1 MHTTKILIAIAMA
14 VPVLYLALPGCQSG
28 RKVDFSAEVKPI
40 LNKHCISCHGGV
52 KQNGGFSVLFREE
65 ALGVTKSGKPAIIPG
80 NAAGSEFI
88 KRLHSNDPEERMPYK
103 HAPLSEEEITI
114 LTKWVDE
121 GAQWGKHWAYESPR
135 NVPVPM
141 RSGAFAGLFG
151 GSKDQDQEWAKND
164 IDYFVLDK
172 LKKEKLAP
180 SPAAD
185 KITLLR
191 RVSLDL
197 TGLPPSTEMVQ
208 RFLAD
213 NSANA
218 YEKVVD
224 TLLASPRYGER
235 WAAMWL
241 DLARYADTKGYE
253 KDQSRR
259 MWRYRDWVIAAF
271 NKDLPFDQFTID
283 QLAGDLLPDPTDEQL
298 IATAFNRNT
307 MNNDE
312 GGTDDEEFRT
322 ATVIDRVATT
332 WDVWQSTTIACV
344 QCHSHPYDPIKFED
358 FYKSYAF
365 FNNTRD
371 EDVPGEHPVL
381 RFYNEVQQQE
391 VADIAAWMQT
401 KGIDN
406 KAQKAALGF
415 LKTLEPKIHPHSF
428 DLFTN
433 GALADGKWLSINHNG
448 SCRIKQIRLDSVS
461 DLILNYWTGNT
472 GGSVEIHIDSLKGP
486 VIAKHLLAP
495 TKGAL
500 IVEIPLQPTT
510 GKHDLYFVFRNPS
523 IPPTQAVCGA
533 EWLTFRGTLPGK
545 GLPGYKEKEEQ
556 YMKLVNTWVD
566 GVPVMVENT
575 ADQFRTTQLF
585 ERGNWLV
592 KGDTVTPGV
601 PTAFNPFPENAP
613 KNRLGFAQWLISKD
627 NPLTARVMVNRYWEQ
642 LFGIGIV
649 ETIEDFGSQG
659 FAPSH
664 PELLD
669 WLAYRFMNTHQWSSK
684 KLLKDMVMSA
694 TYQQDARATKTMM
707 AKDPAN
713 RLLARG
719 PRVRLT
725 AEQVRDQALAV
736 CGLLSSKMGGPGVM
750 PWQPEGVWQTVY
762 SGESWKTSEGEDQYR
777 RGVYTFLKRTSP
789 YPSFITFDGS
799 SREVCLQRRIRTNT
813 PLQALSTLNDP
824 VFMDAARHLADVMIK
839 KGGKD
844 VATCIR
850 EGYKAAMLSDI
861 PVAKLQVLEIL
872 YKDAFK
878 RYGTQPEA
886 AKQLLHSGEA
896 LPHNAALVMVANAI
910 MNLDEFL
917 TKS

>member
-1 MHTTKILIAIAMA
+1 MNATRIVIALALA
-14 VPVLYLALPGCQSG
+14 VPVLYVALPGCQSG
-28 RKVDFSAEVKPI
+28 RKVDYSADVKPI

-52 KQNGGFSVLFREE
+52 KQSGGFSVLFREE

-80 NAAGSEFI
+80 DAAGSEFI
-88 KRLHSNDPEERMPYK
+88 KRLHSKDPEERMPYK
-103 HAPLSEEEITI
+103 HAPLSKEEIDV
-114 LTKWVDE
+114 LTRWVDQ
-121 GAQWGKHWAYESPR
+121 GAAWGKHWAYEPPR
-135 NVPVPM
+135 DVPVPAK
-141 RSGAFAGLFG
+141 SSSWAGLFG
-151 GSKDQDQEWAKND
+151 GSDEKQWAKND
-164 IDYFVLDK
+164 IDYFILDK
-172 LKKEKLAP
+172 LKQESLEP
-180 SPAAD
+180 SAEAD

-197 TGLPPSTEMVQ
+197 TGLPPTTEMVQ

-218 YEKVVD
+218 YEKIVD

-235 WAAMWL
+235 WGAMWL
-241 DLARYADTKGYE
+241 DLARYSDTKGYE

-259 MWRYRDWVIAAF
+259 MWRYRDWVINAF
-271 NKDLPFDQFTID
+271 NRDMPFDQFTIE
-283 QLAGDLLPDPTDEQL
+283 QLAGDLLPDPTDDQL
-298 IATAFNRNT
+298 IATAFHRNT

-322 ATVIDRVATT
+322 ATVIDRVGTT
-332 WDVWQSTTIACV
+332 WDVWQSTTFACV

-358 FYKSYAF
+358 YYKSIAF

-381 RFYNEVQQQE
+381 RFYNEVQKKE
-391 VADIAAWMQT
+391 VDEIAAWMKQQ
-401 KGIDN
+401 GIDQP
-406 KAQKAALGF
+406 AQKAALGF
-415 LKTLEPKIHPHSF
+415 LKTLEPKIHPHSCDQF
-428 DLFTN
+428 QN
-433 GALADGKWLSINHNG
+433 GELADGKWLSVNNNG
-448 SCRIKQIRLDSVS
+448 SCRLKQIRLDGVT
-461 DLILNYWTGNT
+461 DMIINYWTGNA
-472 GGSVEIHIDSLKGP
+472 GGSIEIRLDSVKGNVLARQALP
-486 VIAKHLLAP
+486 V
-495 TKGAL
+495 TKGTQAMA
-500 IVEIPLQPTT
+500 IPLQATA
-510 GKHDLYFVFRNPS
+510 GKHDLFFIFRNASLAPA
-523 IPPTQAVCGA
+523 QGVCGI
-533 EWLTFRGTLPGK
+533 EWLTFRGSLPGK
-545 GLPGYKEKEEQ
+545 GLPGYKEVDEK
-556 YMKLVNTWVD
+556 YMQLVNTWVD

-575 ADQFRTTQLF
+575 PDQFRTTQIF

-601 PTAFNPFPENAP
+601 PEAFNPFPKNAP
-613 KNRLGFAQWLISKD
+613 KNRLGFAQWLVSKD
-627 NPLTARVMVNRYWEQ
+627 NPLTARVMVNRFWEQ

-669 WLAYRFMNTHQWSSK
+669 WLAYRYMNTHHWSSK

-694 TYQQDARATKTMM
+694 TYRQDARATKALTD
-707 AKDPAN
+707 KDPAN

-719 PRVRLT
+719 PRFRLT

-750 PWQPEGVWQTVY
+750 PWQPDGVWQSVY
-762 SGESWKTSEGEDQYR
+762 SGEEWKTSEGEDRYR
-777 RGVYTFLKRTSP
+777 RAIYTFLKRTSP

-824 VFMDAARHLADVMIK
+824 VFMEAARHLADVMVK

-844 VATCIR
+844 AAVCIR
-850 EGYKAAMLSDI
+850 EGYKAALFTDI
-861 PVAKLQVLEIL
+861 SAAKLQVLEKL
-872 YKDAFK
+872 YQDAYK
-878 RYGTQPEA
+878 RYGAQPEA
-886 AKQLLHSGEA
+886 AKKLLQGETA

-917 TKS
+917 SKS

>member
-1 MHTTKILIAIAMA
+1 MNATRIVIALALA
-14 VPVLYLALPGCQSG
+14 VPVLYVALPGCQSG
-28 RKVDFSAEVKPI
+28 RKVDYSADVKPI

-52 KQNGGFSVLFREE
+52 KQSGGFSVLFREE
-65 ALGVTKSGKPAIIPG
+65 ALGITKSGKPAIIPG
-80 NAAGSEFI
+80 DADKSEFI
-88 KRLHSNDPEERMPYK
+88 KRLHSKDPEERMPYK
-103 HAPLSEEEITI
+103 HAPLSEEEIDV
-114 LTKWVDE
+114 LTRWVDQ

-135 NVPVPM
+135 NLPVPAK
-141 RSGAFAGLFG
+141 SSSVAGLM
-151 GSKDQDQEWAKND
+151 GSSHEKEWAKND
-164 IDYFVLDK
+164 IDYFILDK
-172 LKKEKLAP
+172 LKKESLE
-180 SPAAD
+180 PAAEAD

-197 TGLPPSTEMVQ
+197 TGLPPTTEMVQ

-213 NSANA
+213 NSVNA
-218 YEKVVD
+218 YEKIVD
-224 TLLASPRYGER
+224 TLLASPHYGER
-235 WAAMWL
+235 WGAMWL

-259 MWRYRDWVIAAF
+259 MWRYRDWVINAF
-271 NKDLPFDQFTID
+271 NKDMPFDQFTVE
-283 QLAGDLLPDPTDEQL
+283 QLAGDLLPNPTDDQL
-298 IATAFNRNT
+298 VATAFHRNT

-322 ATVIDRVATT
+322 ATIIDRVGTT

-358 FYKSYAF
+358 FYKSIAF

-371 EDVPGEHPVL
+371 EDVPGEYPVL
-381 RFYNEVQQQE
+381 RFYNEVQKKE
-391 VADIAAWMQT
+391 VDEIAAWMKQQ
-401 KGIDN
+401 GIDQPS
-406 KAQKAALGF
+406 QKHALDF
-415 LKTLEPKIHPHSF
+415 LKTLEPKIHPHSCDQF
-428 DLFTN
+428 LN
-433 GALADGKWLSINHNG
+433 GELSDGKWLSINNNG
-448 SCRIKQIRLDSVS
+448 SCRLKQIRLDGVTDMIMS
-461 DLILNYWTGNT
+461 YWTGNA
-472 GGSVEIHIDSLKGP
+472 GGSIEIRLDSLKGA
-486 VIAKHLLAP
+486 VIARQALPA
-495 TKGAL
+495 TKGANAMA
-500 IVEIPLQPTT
+500 IPLQATP
-510 GKHDLYFVFRNPS
+510 GKHDLFFIFRNASLAPA
-523 IPPTQAVCGA
+523 QGVCGV
-533 EWLTFRGTLPGK
+533 EWLTFRGSLPGK
-545 GLPGYKEKEEQ
+545 GLPGYKETDQK
-556 YMKLVNTWVD
+556 YMQLVNTWVD

-575 ADQFRTTQLF
+575 PDQFRTTQVF

-601 PTAFNPFPENAP
+601 PEALNPFPQNAP
-613 KNRLGFAQWLISKD
+613 KNRLGLAQWLVSKD

-669 WLAYRFMNTHQWSSK
+669 WLAYRYMNTHHWSSK

-694 TYQQDARATKTMM
+694 TYRQDARATK
-707 AKDPAN
+707 ALVDRDPAN

-719 PRVRLT
+719 PRFRLT

-750 PWQPEGVWQTVY
+750 PLQPDGVWQTVY
-762 SGESWKTSEGEDQYR
+762 SGEEWKTSEGEDQYR
-777 RGVYTFLKRTSP
+777 RAIYTFLKRTSP
-789 YPSFITFDGS
+789 YPSVITFDGS

-824 VFMDAARHLADVMIK
+824 VFMEAARHLADVMVK

-844 VATCIR
+844 AAVCIK
-850 EGYKAAMLSDI
+850 EGYKAALFTDI
-861 PVAKLQVLEIL
+861 PVAKLQVLEKL
-872 YKDAFK
+872 YQDAYK

-886 AKQLLHSGEA
+886 AKQLLQGKEA

-917 TKS
+917 SKS

>member
-1 MHTTKILIAIAMA
+1 MNSTKIVIALALA
-14 VPVLYLALPGCQSG
+14 VPVLYVALPGCQSG
-28 RKVDFSAEVKPI
+28 RKVDYSADVKPI

-52 KQNGGFSVLFREE
+52 KQSGGFSVLFREE
-65 ALGVTKSGKPAIIPG
+65 ALGITKSGKPAIIPG
-80 NAAGSEFI
+80 NADESEFI
-88 KRLHSNDPEERMPYK
+88 KRLHSKDLEERMPYK
-103 HAPLSEEEITI
+103 HAPLSKEEIDV
-114 LTKWVDE
+114 LTRWVDQ
-121 GAQWGKHWAYESPR
+121 GAQWGKHWAYEPPR
-135 NVPVPM
+135 NVPVPAK
-141 RSGAFAGLFG
+141 SSSVAGLFG
-151 GSKDQDQEWAKND
+151 SSNEKEWAKND
-164 IDYFVLDK
+164 IDYFILDK
-172 LKKEKLAP
+172 LKKESLE
-180 SPAAD
+180 PAAEAD
-185 KITLLR
+185 KVTLLR

-197 TGLPPSTEMVQ
+197 TGLPPTTEMVQ

-213 NSANA
+213 NSADA
-218 YEKVVD
+218 YERIVD

-235 WAAMWL
+235 WGAMWL

-259 MWRYRDWVIAAF
+259 MWRYRDWVINAF
-271 NKDLPFDQFTID
+271 NKDMPFDEFTVE
-283 QLAGDLLPDPTDEQL
+283 QLAGDLLPNPTDDQL
-298 IATAFNRNT
+298 VATAFHRNT

-322 ATVIDRVATT
+322 ATIIDRVGTT

-358 FYKSYAF
+358 FYKSIAF

-381 RFYNEVQQQE
+381 RFYNEVQKKE
-391 VADIAAWMQT
+391 VDDIAAWMKQQ
-401 KGIDN
+401 GIDQSS
-406 KAQKAALGF
+406 QKHALDF
-415 LKTLEPKIHPHSF
+415 LKTLEPKIHPHSCDQF
-428 DLFTN
+428 LN
-433 GALADGKWLSINHNG
+433 GELADGKWLSINNNG
-448 SCRIKQIRLDSVS
+448 SCRLKQIRLDGVT
-461 DLILNYWTGNT
+461 DMIMNYWTGNN
-472 GGSVEIHIDSLKGP
+472 GGSIEIRLDSLKGA
-486 VIAKHLLAP
+486 VIARQALPA
-495 TKGAL
+495 TKGGQAMA
-500 IVEIPLQPTT
+500 IPLQATT
-510 GKHDLYFVFRNPS
+510 GKHDLFFIFRNASLAPA
-523 IPPTQAVCGA
+523 QGVCGV
-533 EWLTFRGTLPGK
+533 EWLTFRGSLPGK
-545 GLPGYKEKEEQ
+545 GLPGYQETDKK
-556 YMKLVNTWVD
+556 YMQLVNTWVD

-575 ADQFRTTQLF
+575 PDQFRTTQIF

-601 PTAFNPFPENAP
+601 PEALNPFPQNAP
-613 KNRLGFAQWLISKD
+613 KNRLGLAQWLVSKD
-627 NPLTARVMVNRYWEQ
+627 NPLTARVMVNRFWEQ

-669 WLAYRFMNTHQWSSK
+669 WLAYRYMNTHHWSSK

-694 TYQQDARATKTMM
+694 TYRQDARATK
-707 AKDPAN
+707 ALVDRDPAN

-719 PRVRLT
+719 PRFRLT

-750 PWQPEGVWQTVY
+750 PWQPVGVWQTVY
-762 SGESWKTSEGEDQYR
+762 SGEEWKTSEGEDKYR
-777 RGVYTFLKRTSP
+777 RAIYTFLKRTSP
-789 YPSFITFDGS
+789 YPSVITFDGS

-824 VFMDAARHLADVMIK
+824 VFMEAARHLADVMVK

-844 VATCIR
+844 AAVCIK
-850 EGYKAAMLSDI
+850 EGYKAALFTDI
-861 PVAKLQVLEIL
+861 PVAKLQVLEKL
-872 YKDAFK
+872 YQDAYK

-886 AKQLLHSGEA
+886 AKQLLQGQEA

-917 TKS
+917 SKS